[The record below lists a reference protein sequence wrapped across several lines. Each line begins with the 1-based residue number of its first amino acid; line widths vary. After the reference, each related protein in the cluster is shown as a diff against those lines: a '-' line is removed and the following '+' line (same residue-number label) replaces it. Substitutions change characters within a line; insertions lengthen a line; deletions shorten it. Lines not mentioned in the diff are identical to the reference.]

1 NMPIAVQ
8 AKELEK
14 VKKSESGMI
23 IDPVTVDPD
32 QKVSDALEL
41 MNTYHISGL
50 PVVKDGL
57 LVGIVTNRDLRFET
71 NLDHRVAAIMTKD
84 NLITA
89 PPGIGL
95 DECKELLHRNRIE
108 KLLVVDEH
116 GRLKGLITIKDIVKL
131 KEYPHA
137 CKDGYGRL
145 RGAAAVGVGGDQK
158 ERVEALVKAEAD
170 VIFIDAAHGH
180 SKGVIESVKTI
191 KKLFPEIDL
200 VAGNVATAEGA
211 EALVKAGVD
220 AIKIGVGPGS
230 ICTTR
235 VVAGVGVP
243 QMSAIFDCA
252 KVSRKY
258 NVPLIADGGIKYSG
272 DITKALAGGAAS
284 VMIGS
289 LFAGADESPGETILF
304 QGRSYKVYRGMGSIE
319 AMEAGSK
326 DRYGMGKVRDKTKLV
341 PEGIVGRVPT
351 RGSLAEMI
359 YQLVGGVK
367 SGMGY
372 LGCSNLTELQARAKF
387 IRITAAGLR
396 ESHVHDVIITKEAP
410 NYRVE

>member
-1 NMPIAVQ
+1 MENFEITTCYTFDDLLLQPLHSEVLPTEVDVCTRLTRNISLNIPLVSAAMDTVTEAETAITMARQGGVGVIHKNMPIAVQ

-71 NLDHRVAAIMTKD
+71 NLDHRVADIMTKD
-84 NLITA
+84 NLVTA

-145 RGAAAVGVGGDQK
+145 RGAAAVGVGGDQT

-170 VIFIDAAHGH
+170 AIFIDAAHGH
-180 SKGVIESVKTI
+180 SKGVIDSVKTI

-200 VAGNVATAEGA
+200 VAGNV
-211 EALVKAGVD
+211 
-220 AIKIGVGPGS
+220 
-230 ICTTR
+230 
-235 VVAGVGVP
+235 
-243 QMSAIFDCA
+243 
-252 KVSRKY
+252 
-258 NVPLIADGGIKYSG
+258 
-272 DITKALAGGAAS
+272 
-284 VMIGS
+284 
-289 LFAGADESPGETILF
+289 
-304 QGRSYKVYRGMGSIE
+304 
-319 AMEAGSK
+319 
-326 DRYGMGKVRDKTKLV
+326 
-341 PEGIVGRVPT
+341 
-351 RGSLAEMI
+351 
-359 YQLVGGVK
+359 
-367 SGMGY
+367 
-372 LGCSNLTELQARAKF
+372 
-387 IRITAAGLR
+387 
-396 ESHVHDVIITKEAP
+396 
-410 NYRVE
+410 